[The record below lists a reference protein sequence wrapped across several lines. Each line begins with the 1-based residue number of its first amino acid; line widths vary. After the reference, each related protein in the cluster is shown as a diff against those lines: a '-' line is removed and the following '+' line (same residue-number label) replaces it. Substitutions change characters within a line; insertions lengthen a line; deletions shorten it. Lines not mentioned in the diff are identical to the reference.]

1 MLLERLTWQE
11 AKQRLT
17 PATAILVPTGATEQ
31 HGPGATFAVD
41 YARAEGAAAL
51 IAERLEPE
59 GVVLPGIR
67 YAVSPHHLPFP
78 GTVSIDE
85 ETFMALVTDIVHA
98 MAHHGARRI
107 LFVNGHGGNTPALRL
122 ALGQLAFERPELAL
136 AAVDIS
142 GAAADVE
149 PENGPESRFR
159 GHATQ
164 RELSQSLYL
173 APWTTRPAGMAEAT
187 MGERVDELTHPVIK
201 VARLWSDLTVD
212 GATGNGGMATEAF
225 GRAQIDTAVQRI
237 AAWVQGWA

>member
-11 AKQRLT
+11 AKVALT
-17 PATAILVPTGATEQ
+17 PETAVLVPTGATEQ

-67 YAVSPHHLPFP
+67 FAVSPHHLPFP
-78 GTVSIDE
+78 GTLSVDE
-85 ETFMALVTDIVHA
+85 DTFMALVADIVHA
-98 MAHHGARRI
+98 MGHHGVRRM
-107 LFVNGHGGNTPALRL
+107 LFVNGHGGNTPSLTMI
-122 ALGQLAFERPELAL
+122 LGQLAFERPELAL

-142 GAAADVE
+142 GAASDVV
-149 PENGPESRFR
+149 PANGPESRFR

-173 APWTTRPAGMAEAT
+173 APWTTRPAGMAEAK
-187 MGERVDELTHPVIK
+187 MGERVDELTDPVIK

-225 GRAQIDTAVQRI
+225 GRDQIETAVERI
-237 AAWVQGWA
+237 AAWVQRWP

>member
-11 AKQRLT
+11 AAAALT
-17 PATAILVPTGATEQ
+17 PDAVVLVPTGATEQ

-51 IAERLEPE
+51 LAERLEPE

-67 YAVSPHHLPFP
+67 FAVSPHHLPFP

-85 ETFMALVTDIVHA
+85 ETFLAMVTDIVVS

-107 LFVNGHGGNTPALRL
+107 LFVNGHGGNTPALTL
-122 ALGQLAFERPELAL
+122 ALGQLAFEHPDLAL

-142 GAAADVE
+142 GAAADVT
-149 PENGPESRFR
+149 PANGPESRFR

-173 APWTTRPAGMAEAT
+173 APWTTRPAFMREAR
-187 MGERVDELTHPVIK
+187 MGDRVDELTHPVIK

-225 GRAQIDTAVQRI
+225 GRDQIETAVGRI
-237 AAWVQGWA
+237 ADWIRTWR

>member
-1 MLLERLTWQE
+1 MQLSDLTWQE
-11 AKQRLT
+11 ARDRIT
-17 PATAILVPTGATEQ
+17 PETAILVPTGATEQ

-59 GVVLPGIR
+59 GIVLPGIR

-85 ETFMALVTDIVHA
+85 ETFMALVADIVA
-98 MAHHGARRI
+98 SMAHHGGRRM
-107 LFVNGHGGNTPALRL
+107 LFVNGHGGNTPALTM

-142 GAAADVE
+142 GAAADVV
-149 PENGPESRFR
+149 PANGPESRFR

-173 APWTTRPAGMAEAT
+173 APWTTRPSG
-187 MGERVDELTHPVIK
+187 MGEAKMGDRVAELTHPVIK

-225 GRAQIDTAVQRI
+225 GRDQIDTAVRRI
-237 AAWVQGWA
+237 ADWVQTWR